1 MAVTVGVLSDTRRR
15 ALEAVCDT
23 FAPSIQLEDERGA
36 VRDFYARSASDLGV
50 PAQIEGLLAQTALP
64 EEIEAL
70 GQLLDAFTAEDIAG
84 LSLERR
90 TALVHAVASSDA
102 EAKLGIR
109 QLRALTFLFFYGLPD
124 EAGHNP
130 NWDAIGYP
138 GPLSAPPSPA
148 QAPKTIGVERVAG
161 EKATLQADVCVVGSG
176 AGGGVIAAELQRAGS
191 TVVVLE
197 MGQYRNESDF
207 KQLELP
213 GMFELYLGGGLAS
226 SEDGSIAILAGSTLG
241 GGTVV
246 NYMNCI
252 RTPGPIREE
261 WAAMGVEGIAGP
273 GYEEHIDAVWKRLG
287 VNDTATSQNRTHK
300 KLIAACEA
308 LGYPHR
314 PLTRNT
320 DTACEDPSVCGYCFA
335 GCQKGCKQS
344 TMKTFLQDAADAGAR
359 FVVGARAERI
369 LTADGRA
376 TGVEA
381 TVTNEDGS
389 TTTLRVLAETVVVAA
404 GAIES
409 PALLL
414 RSGIGGPAAG
424 KHLRLHPAALVVG
437 VHEQP
442 IEGWI
447 GQIQSALSDEFKQ
460 CEDEHGFLIE
470 ATTVAPAIVAMS
482 LPWQD
487 GLQHKQLIER
497 KLAHLAP
504 FISVARDHGEGE
516 VAIDHHGR
524 AVTRWSFD
532 DEVDARLFR
541 RAMVELAKL
550 QLAAGAKEIITFYQQ
565 GLSWREGEDFDAF
578 LAEIEAGSL
587 AANDIAAFTAHQMGS
602 CRMGSDPAASV
613 ADGRGQLHDTSGV
626 WIGDASAFPTAP
638 GVNPMISIMSLAH
651 RTAANIIAE
660 SQSAD

>member
-1 MAVTVGVLSDTRRR
+1 MAVAVGVLSDTRRR

-23 FAPSIQLEDERGA
+23 FAPSLEIDDERQD
-36 VRDFYARSASDLGV
+36 VRDFYARCASDLGV

-64 EEIEAL
+64 EEIEAV
-70 GQLLDAFTAEDIAG
+70 GQLLDAFAAQDIAG
-84 LSLERR
+84 LPLQER
-90 TALVHAVASSDA
+90 TELLHGVAASSP
-102 EAKLGIR
+102 EAKLGVR
-109 QLRALTFLFFYGLPD
+109 QLRALAFLFFYGLPD
-124 EAGHNP
+124 EAGHNA

-138 GPLSAPPSPA
+138 GPLSAPPSPE
-148 QAPKTIGVERVAG
+148 QAPKTIAVEQLSG
-161 EKATLQADVCVVGSG
+161 DSATLQADACVIGSG
-176 AGGGVIAAELQRAGS
+176 AGGGVIAAELAAAGLS
-191 TVVVLE
+191 VLVLE
-197 MGQYRNESDF
+197 MGRYRNEADF

-252 RTPGPIREE
+252 RTPEHIRRE
-261 WAAMGVEGIAGP
+261 WAAMGVEGISEP
-273 GYEEHIDAVWKRLG
+273 DYERHIDAVWKRLA
-287 VNDTATSQNRTHK
+287 VNDSATSQNRTHK
-300 KLIAACEA
+300 RLIQACEE

-320 DTACEDPSVCGYCFA
+320 DTACEDPSVCGYCFS

-369 LTADGRA
+369 LTEDGA
-376 TGVEA
+376 TTGVQA
-381 TVTNEDGS
+381 LVTHEDGS
-389 TTTLRVLAETVVVAA
+389 TTRLTVNAPTVVVAA

-424 KHLRLHPAALVVG
+424 RHLRLHPAALVAG
-437 VHEQP
+437 IYEQP

-447 GQIQSALSDEFKQ
+447 GQIQSALSDEFKD
-460 CEDEHGFLIE
+460 CEGEHGFLIE

-487 GLQHKQLIER
+487 GLAHKRQLE
-497 KLAHLAP
+497 KLRHVAP
-504 FISVARDHGEGE
+504 FISVARDHGEGR
-516 VAIDHHGR
+516 VVIDDHGR
-524 AVTRWSFD
+524 AVTRWSFS

-541 RAMVELAKL
+541 RAMVELARL
-550 QLAAGAKEIITFYQQ
+550 QRAAGAKEIVTFYQQ
-565 GLSWREGEDFDAF
+565 QPPSWREGEDFDAF
-578 LAEIEAGSL
+578 LAEIESGSL
-587 AANDIAAFTAHQMGS
+587 QANDIAAFTAHQMGS
-602 CRMGSDPAASV
+602 CRMGSDPSDSV
-613 ADGRGQLHDTSGV
+613 ADGRGELHDTAGV
-626 WIGDASAFPTAP
+626 WIGDGSAFPTAP

-651 RTAANIIAE
+651 RTAENILA
-660 SQSAD
+660 AG